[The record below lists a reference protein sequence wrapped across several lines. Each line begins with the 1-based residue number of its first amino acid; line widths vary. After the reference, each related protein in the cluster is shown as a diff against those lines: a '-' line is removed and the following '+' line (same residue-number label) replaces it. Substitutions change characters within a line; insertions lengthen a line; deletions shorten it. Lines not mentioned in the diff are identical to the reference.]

1 MIFESIEHAQHY
13 AAGNKVEIVI
23 YDNKV
28 IDVTEFKDKHP
39 GKILIYIKYHN
50 FNMNFKVESTQSK
63 DTLEKKL
70 QKYMTK

>member
-13 AAGNKVEIVI
+13 AAGNKLEIVI

-39 GKILIYIKYHN
+39 GKLNHSYNSFEFFI
-50 FNMNFKVESTQSK
+50 
-63 DTLEKKL
+63 
-70 QKYMTK
+70 